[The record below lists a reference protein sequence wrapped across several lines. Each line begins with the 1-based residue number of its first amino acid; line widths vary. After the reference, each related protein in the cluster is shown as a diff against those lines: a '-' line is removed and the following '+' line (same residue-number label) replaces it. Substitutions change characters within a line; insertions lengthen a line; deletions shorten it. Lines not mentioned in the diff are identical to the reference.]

1 MFQGNWEIWLQS
13 NISFIIA
20 VVNRRKCFSSLHRER
35 KIMMGTHT
43 EHKHTRL
50 METKHSPCGLK
61 SLSREPEREAEA
73 EAEAACQASSVSYV
87 KLTGLMEEEG
97 QGSCTYTH
105 ILLKNHT
112 KRSDHTSRIHPN
124 HTKHT
129 HTQPLYLFR
138 PPHPPHSAWW
148 RQAQIVGPGYCEP
161 AESERPAA
169 VNACDCIECNCVCV
183 FMCVSYCLRS
193 RPDRGGDQLEH
204 KQGSQIIGLCS
215 VQTGKPASPH
225 TEYCADCNTGAH
237 TVRSHISSDKC
248 KINKQGQAAVA
259 LSALGDS

>member
-73 EAEAACQASSVSYV
+73 EAACQASSVSYV
-87 KLTGLMEEEG
+87 KLTGLKEEEG
-97 QGSCTYTH
+97 RGSCTYTH

-129 HTQPLYLFR
+129 HTTPLSFPST
-138 PPHPPHSAWW
+138 PPTAFSLMAAGTDCWPRLLWASREREACC
-148 RQAQIVGPGYCEP
+148 CE
-161 AESERPAA
+161 R
-169 VNACDCIECNCVCV
+169 
-183 FMCVSYCLRS
+183 LRLY
-193 RPDRGGDQLEH
+193 R
-204 KQGSQIIGLCS
+204 
-215 VQTGKPASPH
+215 V
-225 TEYCADCNTGAH
+225 
-237 TVRSHISSDKC
+237 
-248 KINKQGQAAVA
+248 
-259 LSALGDS
+259 